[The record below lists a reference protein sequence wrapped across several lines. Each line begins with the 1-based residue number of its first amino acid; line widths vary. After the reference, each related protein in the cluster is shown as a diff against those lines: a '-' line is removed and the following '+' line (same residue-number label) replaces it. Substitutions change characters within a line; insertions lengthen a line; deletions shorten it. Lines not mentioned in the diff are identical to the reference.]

1 MLVLLVLGSASALP
15 EEVAESLI
23 APVPDSPQSTP
34 DEWDASAT
42 GEAIVLQ
49 PAELDAALAV
59 IHPLESFKVLANASQ
74 IVEESFMRADFKVPS
89 EQRLDLVGLAG
100 PHGVRLLLSVA
111 TKSNVGTGLVKSIAL
126 HRAARAAAGAT
137 PMRLMQVMQLYGEG
151 AEEILECER
160 GHAVSLEGV
169 AQLREALELAGV
181 RELPTTDAV
190 LLAVLAHAALR
201 QLPGRA
207 QASGS
212 LPAARA
218 QLLRDRY
225 DALAVLRAVQAQVFT
240 GSCDDDEAAKF
251 FSRDDTVIEGVQLG
265 AFDAGHTGHGEV
277 AAALR
282 GFLSGAGLKQEL

>member
-1 MLVLLVLGSASALP
+1 M
-15 EEVAESLI
+15 SL
-23 APVPDSPQSTP
+23 A
-34 DEWDASAT
+34 
-42 GEAIVLQ
+42 
-49 PAELDAALAV
+49 
-59 IHPLESFKVLANASQ
+59 
-74 IVEESFMRADFKVPS
+74 
-89 EQRLDLVGLAG
+89 LDL
-100 PHGVRLLLSVA
+100 
-111 TKSNVGTGLVKSIAL
+111 
-126 HRAARAAAGAT
+126 
-137 PMRLMQVMQLYGEG
+137 
-151 AEEILECER
+151 LEQCDCER
-160 GHAVSLEGV
+160 GHTVSLEGV

-181 RELPTTDAV
+181 RERELPTTDAV

-225 DALAVLRAVQAQVFT
+225 DALAVLRAVQAQVFS

>member
-1 MLVLLVLGSASALP
+1 MRLRAWP
-15 EEVAESLI
+15 HRVAGGRG
-23 APVPDSPQSTP
+23 A
-34 DEWDASAT
+34 
-42 GEAIVLQ
+42 
-49 PAELDAALAV
+49 
-59 IHPLESFKVLANASQ
+59 
-74 IVEESFMRADFKVPS
+74 
-89 EQRLDLVGLAG
+89 
-100 PHGVRLLLSVA
+100 
-111 TKSNVGTGLVKSIAL
+111 
-126 HRAARAAAGAT
+126 AARGARARRRAGA
-137 PMRLMQVMQLYGEG
+137 G
-151 AEEILECER
+151 A
-160 GHAVSLEGV
+160 A
-169 AQLREALELAGV
+169 
-181 RELPTTDAV
+181 LPTTDAV

-201 QLPGRA
+201 QLFGRA

-225 DALAVLRAVQAQVFT
+225 DALAVLRAVQAQVFS